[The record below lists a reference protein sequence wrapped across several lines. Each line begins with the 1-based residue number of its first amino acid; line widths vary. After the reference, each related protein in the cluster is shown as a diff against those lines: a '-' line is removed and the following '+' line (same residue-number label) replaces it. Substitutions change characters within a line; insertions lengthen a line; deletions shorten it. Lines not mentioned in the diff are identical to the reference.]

1 VIRAALIPF
10 LIQGAPAHA
19 LIVHAT
25 VVLLPLTSLALL
37 VSAFSARLRRR
48 IGVLLPIAAVGCLIL
63 VPITTYTGGQLEH
76 HVTLTPQVL
85 AHVRA
90 ADGLLPWAIGLA
102 VMSLA
107 VFVGHRLTE
116 RRVATAVP
124 AGPAGVPAGPAG
136 VPAGTAG
143 GWPARSAVSVVA
155 AVLAT
160 AVVAGTLVEVVYI
173 GHLGA
178 QAVWTGIGNEPYHSI
193 PKGDPQ

>member
-1 VIRAALIPF
+1 VISAVGIPF

-37 VSAFSARLRRR
+37 LCAFSARLRRR
-48 IGVLLPIAAVGCLIL
+48 VGVLLPVAGIGCLIL

-76 HVTLTPQVL
+76 HVYLTPQVL

-102 VMSLA
+102 VMSLI
-107 VFVGHRLTE
+107 VYVGQLVTD
-116 RRVATAVP
+116 RRRPRSVGAAATGAR
-124 AGPAGVPAGPAG
+124 AGAGR
-136 VPAGTAG
+136 
-143 GWPARSAVSVVA
+143 GWPARSARSIGA

-160 AVVAGTLVEVVYI
+160 TVVAGTLVEVVHI

-178 QAVWTGIGNEPYHSI
+178 QAVWSGIGNQPYHSI